1 MIKIN
6 LLPAYVLEQEK
17 VRKSAAL
24 FGVLVAAVIVCM
36 LLWYKGLGGAHADL
50 QRQLEEVQATEQQ
63 VKAYQA
69 ETQAA
74 RQESQGIRVKVKFI
88 NDIMEYNKLVP
99 RIYEELARYT
109 YRNILYTKVSVAQT
123 QITIDAY
130 TRSMGDA
137 GKYLLN
143 LYKAS
148 DLFTS
153 VSISAVPGYPQ
164 AVSTVLVRGPG
175 GVSQTYNQAAGELP
189 YAPITGPL
197 SGALASAESQQMMAS
212 ETSPGFVQPN
222 VRDMMMN
229 LLQQELRTSKI
240 VRRPAGFTFTVT
252 CTLRKPINPPMYGQQ
267 AGAAAAQ
274 GTPGMPGTY
283 GTPGAS
289 PMMTPEGIPSGQN
302 SATPTGGVGRGGAGE
317 GM

>member
-36 LLWYKGLGGAHADL
+36 LLWYKGLGSAHAEL

-69 ETQAA
+69 ETQTA
-74 RQESQGIRVKVKFI
+74 RQESQGIRVKVQFI
-88 NDIMEYNKLVP
+88 KDIMEYNKLVP

-109 YRNILYTKVSVAQT
+109 YKNILYTKVSVAQA

-164 AVSTVLVRGPG
+164 AVSTELVGAPG
-175 GVSQTYNQAAGELP
+175 SASQTYTQAAGGLP
-189 YAPITGPL
+189 YAPITGLL
-197 SGALASAESQQMMAS
+197 SNSLATAESQQTMAV
-212 ETSPGFVQPN
+212 ESPFGFVLPN
-222 VRDMMMN
+222 VN
-229 LLQQELRTSKI
+229 KSKI

-252 CTLRKPINPPMYGQQ
+252 CTLRKPISPPMYGQQ
-267 AGAAAAQ
+267 AGTAAAQ
-274 GTPGMPGTY
+274 GTPGMPGAY
-283 GTPGAS
+283 GAPGAS
-289 PMMTPEGIPSGQN
+289 PMPTPEGIPSGQN
-302 SATPTGGVGRGGAGE
+302 SATPTGGFGRGSAGE

>member
-24 FGVLVAAVIVCM
+24 FGVLVAVVIVCM
-36 LLWYKGLGGAHADL
+36 LLWYKGLGSANADL
-50 QRQLEEVQATEQQ
+50 QRRLEEVQATERQ

-69 ETQAA
+69 ETQTA
-74 RQESQGIRVKVKFI
+74 RQESQGIRAKVKFI

-99 RIYEELARYT
+99 QIYEELARYT
-109 YRNILYTKVSVAQT
+109 YKNILYTKISVAQA

-164 AVSTVLVRGPG
+164 AVSTELVGASGGPG
-175 GVSQTYNQAAGELP
+175 QAYTQTPGALPYPTITGLLSNSLAAGE
-189 YAPITGPL
+189 AP
-197 SGALASAESQQMMAS
+197 
-212 ETSPGFVQPN
+212 PGF
-222 VRDMMMN
+222 
-229 LLQQELRTSKI
+229 LLPSAKKSKI

-252 CTLRKPINPPMYGQQ
+252 CALRKPINPPMYGQQ

-274 GTPGMPGTY
+274 GTPGMPGAY
-283 GTPGAS
+283 GAPGAS
-289 PMMTPEGIPSGQN
+289 PMPTPAGIPSGRN
-302 SATPTGGVGRGGAGE
+302 SATPTGGLGHGGAGE